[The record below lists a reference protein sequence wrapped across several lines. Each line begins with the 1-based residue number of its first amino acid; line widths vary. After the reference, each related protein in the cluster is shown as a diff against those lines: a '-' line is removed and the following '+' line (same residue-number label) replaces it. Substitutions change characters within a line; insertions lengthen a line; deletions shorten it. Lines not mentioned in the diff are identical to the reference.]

1 MLSDSHERSIF
12 FAKPLIH
19 RSPAK
24 PGLRRKAPVPRT
36 PEPTPDRDAL
46 EALAWIESGM
56 PDSEVGYGPDAPKLT
71 EQQRRQFKRASYVRT
86 PATTPARRRSEP
98 AK

>member
-1 MLSDSHERSIF
+1 MNARSSS
-12 FAKPLIH
+12 AKPLLH

-24 PGLRRKAPVPRT
+24 PRRRGPAKGT
-36 PEPTPDRDAL
+36 PEPTVDRDAL

-56 PDSEVGYGPDAPKLT
+56 SDSQVGYGPDAPKLT
-71 EQQRRQFKRASYVRT
+71 EDQRQQFESASYVRVPPVT
-86 PATTPARRRSEP
+86 AARRRREP